1 MQASSV
7 LHKIEA
13 KASPIE
19 IVLFDAKI
27 NQKIGYYTD
36 YLLNYWDPS
45 EKKSRHFA
53 SIFLVWIQA

>member
-13 KASPIE
+13 KASHIG

-27 NQKIGYYTD
+27 NQKIIHFID
-36 YLLNYWDPS
+36 YLLNY
-45 EKKSRHFA
+45 
-53 SIFLVWIQA
+53 

>member
-27 NQKIGYYTD
+27 NQKIGYYPD
-36 YLLNYWDPS
+36 YLLNYGDPS
-45 EKKSRHFA
+45 EKKSRHLA
-53 SIFLVWIQA
+53 SIFLV